1 MAKRMKIM
9 AQEHMV
15 TAVGSGSYISL
26 SHSHLHNT
34 ESWNNINNNFTVI
47 DGNEALQ

>member
-1 MAKRMKIM
+1 MAKRMKRM

-15 TAVGSGSYISL
+15 MAVGSGAYISL

-34 ESWNNINNNFTVI
+34 ESCNKIKNNYEVI
-47 DGNEALQ
+47 YTW